1 MPKIFDENDKNI
13 IKENLMK
20 LGLEALEHSGYK
32 AASIEAIARQAGIA
46 KGTFYN
52 FFQSKESFFF
62 EIMLLM
68 RDKNRQEFFELISDK
83 DNLNKESFENF
94 LFRRYAVNKNI
105 YNYFTADELNII
117 FRKMPE
123 QLSITN
129 IDSTNF
135 ATELFSHL
143 ENINTEIN
151 NEVVVNIMNIM
162 GSYSADKESLYV
174 GSREDT
180 IRFLAKSLASY
191 VFEDGN

>member
-1 MPKIFDENDKNI
+1 MTKIFDENDKNI

-20 LGLEALEHSGYK
+20 LGLEALENGGYK

-83 DNLNKESFENF
+83 ANLNKESFEDF
-94 LFRRYAVNKNI
+94 LFRRYAISKNI
-105 YNYFTADELNII
+105 YHYFTTDELNII
-117 FRKMPE
+117 FRKMPK

-135 ATELFSHL
+135 ATELFSHV

-162 GSYSADKESLYV
+162 GSYSADKD
-174 GSREDT
+174 R
-180 IRFLAKSLASY
+180 KP
-191 VFEDGN
+191 